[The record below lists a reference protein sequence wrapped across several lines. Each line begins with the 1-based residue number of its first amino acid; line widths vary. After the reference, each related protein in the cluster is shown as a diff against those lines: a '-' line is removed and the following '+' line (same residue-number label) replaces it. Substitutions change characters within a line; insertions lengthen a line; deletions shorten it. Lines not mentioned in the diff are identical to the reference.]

1 MTFGFIPIHPGEIL
15 KDEIEYRGIS
25 QRELARRMGLT
36 YSVVSELLNGKR
48 PLSIKNALLFEAA
61 LNIPAD
67 SLMRIQLKYDLQ
79 LAEQDQ
85 ALQARLSATKAV
97 AFA

>member
-1 MTFGFIPIHPGEIL
+1 MTFGFIPIHPGEVL

-48 PLSIKNALLFEAA
+48 PLSLKNALLFEAV
-61 LNIPAD
+61 LNVPAD
-67 SLMRIQLKYDLQ
+67 SLMRIQLKYDMQ

-85 ALQARLSATKAV
+85 ALQARLAAARAI